1 MTAEKAAGDRK
12 SSLLRRLREAV
23 VTVLESDDDS
33 NLQELVVEAD
43 LCGKVMILGELVL
56 TLSALEECGG
66 KEEAVGTV
74 ADRAFELAGEVTAR
88 FGEAADR
95 IGEGDELWWHGS
107 ALREWAHLLAEHFG
121 GIGDCVRQAEM
132 PARAYDA
139 GSALVYCPNLV
150 GPAFLEMGLV
160 AESLGDVEM
169 AKSCCDSVRKDLRY
183 VLDRPDGHDRL
194 SFEEISTLYWLQR
207 SCEELRRLAP
217 GHPEAGRDLQRV
229 VEIRTK
235 RGDPDDVS
243 EPRFG
248 PIAAYLGKDRFL
260 VWSCVTSW
268 SGTTRAGTG
277 NVSRRP
283 AGDSA
288 TAPTTWSS
296 ATTPSAP
303 TSSGS
308 PCSRGS
314 SCDTRSRS
322 RKSSRRWT
330 SCAGRNPGAMT
341 RRRTDLRVRE
351 SDGRRRQGPRS
362 GHRVASAGVPPEF
375 KAVRHL
381 PLLRRLPVGQAYST
395 EVASRPGT
403 LDKVICGKQGAS
415 PDSQRV

>member
-1 MTAEKAAGDRK
+1 VPQLLDELYPLSPNASMFDELRRDGCISLSAGREVVTAEKAAGDRK

-132 PARAYDA
+132 LSARAA
-139 GSALVYCPNLV
+139 ATGSALVYCPNLV

-248 PIAAYLGKDRFL
+248 PIARTYLGKDRFL
-260 VWSCVTSW
+260 VLVLRDFLERYDPSRHGECVAATCRRFGYSSNYVEFCHYAIGSYQLRQSVL
-268 SGTTRAGTG
+268 SGVIMRYDESFQEVFAALD
-277 NVSRRP
+277 VL
-283 AGDSA
+283 
-288 TAPTTWSS
+288 
-296 ATTPSAP
+296 
-303 TSSGS
+303 
-308 PCSRGS
+308 
-314 SCDTRSRS
+314 
-322 RKSSRRWT
+322 RK
-330 SCAGRNPGAMT
+330 
-341 RRRTDLRVRE
+341 D
-351 SDGRRRQGPRS
+351 
-362 GHRVASAGVPPEF
+362 
-375 KAVRHL
+375 
-381 PLLRRLPVGQAYST
+381 
-395 EVASRPGT
+395 GT
-403 LDKVICGKQGAS
+403 LGL
-415 PDSQRV
+415 